1 MPRGRHTAKP
11 CRGSGIRPSC
21 PLEVVN
27 LIRTSVGRPA
37 YTHKDRVA
45 VARRSGLPSNLQSR
59 THPGF
64 RDIRAE
70 AGRAKGSAMHAP
82 QYDRRFSSIAMAD
95 CPVCW
100 GKIALALVEPHP
112 IHDGKEDSYVREV
125 RANQIENC
133 CVSV

>member
-27 LIRTSVGRPA
+27 LIQTSVGRPA

-82 QYDRRFSSIAMAD
+82 LYDRRFSSIAMDD

-100 GKIALALVEPHP
+100 GGRLLL
-112 IHDGKEDSYVREV
+112 EV
-125 RANQIENC
+125 
-133 CVSV
+133 